1 MEKIKNKRNPWSF
14 IPTQYFAE
22 GVPFVLVNQ
31 LSAVMYKSLQA
42 SNVFIG
48 FTSFLYLP
56 WSLKLFWAPLV
67 DSYST
72 KRKWTVYMQLLLAAA
87 FLILSLTV
95 QLNDFLSI
103 SLIIFIIISFFSATH
118 DIATDGFYLHAL
130 DKKDQALFT
139 GIRSTFY
146 RIAMIFAGG
155 ILVKIAGDIGE
166 STGVIKHGWSAAFGI
181 SAALFFLFSLYHLY
195 VLPVP
200 LTDKSVKSATNTIPF
215 KQVFKSYFKQERVTV
230 ILLFILLYRFGEGM
244 IIKMTQPFLLDKK
257 EAGGMAFSVSEVGT
271 MYGTFALVA
280 LVIGGI
286 LGGWLVKK
294 YGLKKLIWPMALSM
308 NLPNLLYVYMAYALP
323 DVRMNFAIGSF
334 SYSLN
339 PIVQSILVLEQFGY
353 GLGFTAF
360 TVYLLYIS
368 KGEFKTSYYAISTGI
383 MAIGM
388 MVPGL
393 LSGILQ
399 QAFGYTGLFAIS
411 VLLGIPGMIP
421 IFFLPFS
428 EDKEE

>member
-1 MEKIKNKRNPWSF
+1 
-14 IPTQYFAE
+14 
-22 GVPFVLVNQ
+22 
-31 LSAVMYKSLQA
+31 
-42 SNVFIG
+42 
-48 FTSFLYLP
+48 
-56 WSLKLFWAPLV
+56 
-67 DSYST
+67 
-72 KRKWTVYMQLLLAAA
+72 MQLCLAAS
-87 FLILSLTV
+87 FVILSLTV
-95 QLNDFLSI
+95 QLNDFLSV

-118 DIATDGFYLHAL
+118 DIATDGYYLHAL
-130 DKKDQALFT
+130 DKKDQAFFT

-146 RIAMIFAGG
+146 RVAMIFAGG
-155 ILVKIAGDIGE
+155 ILVKIAGDIGQ

-195 VLPVP
+195 ILPVP
-200 LTDKSVKSATNTIPF
+200 VTDKAVKSETNTMPF
-215 KQVFKSYFKQERVTV
+215 KLVFKTYFKQEKILV
-230 ILLFILLYRFGEGM
+230 ILSYILLYRFGEGM

-271 MYGTFALVA
+271 MYGTFALIA

-294 YGLKKLIWPMALSM
+294 YSLKKLIWPMALSM

-323 DVRMNFAIGSF
+323 DVKVSLALGSF
-334 SYSLN
+334 SYTFN
-339 PIVQSILVLEQFGY
+339 PVVQSILMLEQFGY

-383 MAIGM
+383 MAVGM

-399 QAFGYTGLFAIS
+399 QLLGYSGLFLVS

-428 EDKEE
+428 EEKGASY